1 MNAQPGRRIACRL
14 FLSAEPPPALEPALP
29 SPLLLVRTVR
39 WWGGGTGHAPACACL
54 PAPAHMPGCFGN
66 QTLAALQA
74 CCKLTTEPPGGLRAN
89 LVRAYKNFNDDT
101 FESCSRQSELK

>member
-1 MNAQPGRRIACRL
+1 MRGPLRLLACRL

-29 SPLLLVRTVR
+29 SPLLLVRA
-39 WWGGGTGHAPACACL
+39 WWGAGSLGMRQASTAL
-54 PAPAHMPGCFGN
+54 PAQSARPAGTTIN
-66 QTLAALQA
+66 RWAALQA

-101 FESCSRQSELK
+101 FENCSRQSELK